1 MGEAKLINEIRSY
14 LASNSDPKIAEKYR
28 KYFVEGYDPY
38 GVDASVTV
46 RKAEELIKGGISLD
60 EAMSLAL
67 ELVSSNKY
75 EEGHLAISLIKRLR
89 KQYTAQTFEQIAGWF
104 QKGIRNWAH
113 VDGLSGDVV
122 SSFLLDGI
130 VGLKEIAAWETSE
143 YKYQRRTVPVSL
155 IKTVGRTFTS
165 NQVIDTVE
173 PLMLDSEKVVQQGLG
188 WLLREIWKKDP
199 GPVEALLQKYR
210 TTGPRVI
217 FQYATEKMTPQ
228 KKEEFRR
235 KVKA

>member
-1 MGEAKLINEIRSY
+1 MSTKSALY
-14 LASNSDPKIAEKYR
+14 LVSNSDPKIAEKYR

-38 GVDASVTV
+38 GVDASLTV
-46 RKAEELIKGGISLD
+46 RKAEELIKNGISLD
-60 EAMSLAL
+60 EAMSVSL
-67 ELVSSNKY
+67 ELVSSGKY

-89 KQYTAQTFEQIAGWF
+89 KQYTKETFKQIAGWF

-122 SSFLLDGI
+122 SSFLIDGI
-130 VGLKEIAAWETSE
+130 VGLHDISAWETSE

-173 PLMLDSEKVVQQGLG
+173 PLMLDPEKVVQQGMG

-199 GPVEALLQKYR
+199 APVEAILMKYR
-210 TTGPRVI
+210 LTGPRVI
-217 FQYATEKMTPQ
+217 FQYATEKMTPE